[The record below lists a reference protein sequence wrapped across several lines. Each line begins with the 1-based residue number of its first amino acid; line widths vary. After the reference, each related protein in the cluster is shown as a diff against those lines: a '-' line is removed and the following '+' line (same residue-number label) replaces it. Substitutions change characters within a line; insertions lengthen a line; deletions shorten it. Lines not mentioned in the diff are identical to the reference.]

1 MRWKPDAEIAS
12 ASNLSSRI
20 NSQIKKKGR
29 IGNMPEI
36 TPENVPNEK
45 GGKKDLHL

>member
-20 NSQIKKKGR
+20 NSQIKKNGEYTICLK
-29 IGNMPEI
+29 
-36 TPENVPNEK
+36 
-45 GGKKDLHL
+45 